1 MTLLAPSLL
10 SADFAKLKEEVL
22 EVERLGCEWLHLDVM
37 DGNFVPNI
45 TFGPGLIKSLRRHT
59 SMFFDCHLMIENPDR
74 YIKLFADA
82 GCDLL
87 TVHYETSVHLH
98 KLIYEIKKLG
108 LKVGVSINPSTPV
121 HMLREVITDIDLVLL
136 MSVNP
141 GFGGQS
147 FIKSSIDKIRRLKYL
162 IHKLNPSCLIEVDG
176 GVDATNARRIVDAGA
191 DILVAGSSIFGSE
204 DRREAVEYLRG
215 AIANVL

>member
-10 SADFAKLKEEVL
+10 SADFSKLREEIS

-37 DGNFVPNI
+37 DGHFVPNI

-59 SMFFDCHLMIENPDR
+59 SLFFDCHLMIENPDR

-87 TVHYETSVHLH
+87 TVHYETTVHLH
-98 KLIYEIKKLG
+98 RLIHEIKKLG
-108 LKVGVSINPSTPV
+108 IKVGVSINPSTPV
-121 HMLREVITDIDLVLL
+121 HMLREVIRDIDLVLL

-147 FIKSSIDKIRRLKYL
+147 FIKSSLEKIRRLKYL
-162 IHKLNPSCLIEVDG
+162 IMKLNPACLIEVDG

-191 DILVAGSSIFGSE
+191 DILVAGSSIFGS
-204 DRREAVEYLRG
+204 DNRREAVEYLRG

>member
-10 SADFAKLKEEVL
+10 SADFAKLKEEVA

-37 DGNFVPNI
+37 DGHFVPNI
-45 TFGPGLIKSLRRHT
+45 TFGPALIKSLRRHT
-59 SMFFDCHLMIENPDR
+59 SMFFDCHLMIENPDK

-121 HMLREVITDIDLVLL
+121 HMLREIIMDIDLVLL

-162 IHKLNPSCLIEVDG
+162 IHKLNPNCLIEVDG

>member
-10 SADFAKLKEEVL
+10 SADFAKLKEEVA

-37 DGNFVPNI
+37 DGHFVPNI
-45 TFGPGLIKSLRRHT
+45 TFGPALIKSLRRHT
-59 SMFFDCHLMIENPDR
+59 SMFFDCHLMIENPDK

-121 HMLREVITDIDLVLL
+121 HMLREIITDIDLVLL

-162 IHKLNPSCLIEVDG
+162 IHKLNPNCLIEVDG

>member
-1 MTLLAPSLL
+1 MTVLAPSLL
-10 SADFAKLKEEVL
+10 SADFSKLREEVA

-37 DGNFVPNI
+37 DGHFVPNI
-45 TFGPGLIKSLRRHT
+45 TFGPALIKSLRRHT
-59 SMFFDCHLMIENPDR
+59 SMFFDCHLMIENPDK

-87 TVHYETSVHLH
+87 TVHYESTVHLH
-98 KLIYEIKKLG
+98 KVIYEIKKLG

-121 HMLREVITDIDLVLL
+121 HMLREIITDLDMVLL

-147 FIKSSIDKIRRLKYL
+147 FIKSSIDKTRRLKYL
-162 IHKLNPSCLIEVDG
+162 IMKLNPSCLIQVDG

-191 DILVAGSSIFGSE
+191 DILVAGSSIFGAE
-204 DRREAVEYLRG
+204 NRREAVEYLRG
-215 AIANVL
+215 AIADVL